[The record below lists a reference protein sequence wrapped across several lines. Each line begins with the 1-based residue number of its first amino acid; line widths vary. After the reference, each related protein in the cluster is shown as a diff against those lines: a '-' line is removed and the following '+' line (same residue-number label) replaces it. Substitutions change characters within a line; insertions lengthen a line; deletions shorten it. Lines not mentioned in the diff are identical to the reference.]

1 MVEDSCDLPVS
12 RQPLVEGLV
21 VVAKEPLDVELLAL
35 HVRDVV
41 VAVEDDVV
49 HAPAL
54 DHRRH
59 PHLTDLHSN
68 TDVCKKS
75 HDELTRS
82 MHPLQSLQFRQTDR
96 HRSLS
101 HSRAHYLK

>member
-1 MVEDSCDLPVS
+1 MDSRDLPVS

-59 PHLTDLHSN
+59 PHLADLHSN
-68 TDVCKKS
+68 TDVCKKKS
-75 HDELTRS
+75 QNELTT
-82 MHPLQSLQFRQTDR
+82 LQSLQFRQTDKQA
-96 HRSLS
+96 SLTLS
-101 HSRAHYLK
+101 LTHVLIT

>member
-1 MVEDSCDLPVS
+1 MARGTRWLSMDSRDLPVS

-59 PHLTDLHSN
+59 PHLADLHSN
-68 TDVCKKS
+68 TDVCKK
-75 HDELTRS
+75 
-82 MHPLQSLQFRQTDR
+82 
-96 HRSLS
+96 
-101 HSRAHYLK
+101 RAKMN